1 MFLVVVQLS
10 NISSIITDRQHI
22 QVFIFSLLDLLTNVN
37 DGFVLFHKL
46 HFLNSMIFSS
56 MFLNEI

>member
-10 NISSIITDRQHI
+10 NISSIINDRQHI